1 MPAASWFS
9 NPPDKQ
15 ETQTPKKPQSKRI
28 LNKAVWRATLATNEC
43 DRQNQKRPSRHRCFV
58 AFFFS
63 AHCSLGTFHFF
74 LPLSPRTPRPP
85 VRPPA
90 LSTAFTP
97 KANSSSESKFLA
109 AGGSDGNITIAVTQG
124 AGSTADYDRI
134 TVTIPATY
142 LAGHPKTFARLM
154 TNLIP

>member
-1 MPAASWFS
+1 MVLLAVITVGTLSLSVVTLRTGTQDSAKARAQANARMALMVAIGELQRHTGADTRVTASA
-9 NPPDKQ
+9 NIVD
-15 ETQTPKKPQSKRI
+15 KKP
-28 LNKAVWRATLATNEC
+28 
-43 DRQNQKRPSRHRCFV
+43 
-58 AFFFS
+58 FF
-63 AHCSLGTFHFF
+63 
-74 LPLSPRTPRPP
+74 PRPP
-85 VRPPA
+85 VYAEATTGRPVRSPA